1 MKKKRILIVEDDPG
15 VQDVFK
21 IILEKAGFE
30 AIVYSDG
37 SDIIENKFEH
47 PDLIL
52 LDKQLSGI
60 DGLDIC
66 RHLKGQETTKHI
78 PVIMTSATTNVG
90 RLAKLVNA
98 DDFIEKPFKGKE
110 LVAILNKHLH

>member
-1 MKKKRILIVEDDPG
+1 MIIEDDAG
-15 VQDVFK
+15 VQDVFRLL
-21 IILEKAGFE
+21 LEKAGYE
-30 AIVYSDG
+30 AIMQFDG
-37 SDIIENKFEH
+37 TAIIDNNFEH

-66 RHLKGQETTKHI
+66 KYLKSREDTKLI

-90 RLAKLVNA
+90 RLAKLAQA
-98 DDFIEKPFKGKE
+98 DDFIEKPFRSRDLLDMIKR
-110 LVAILNKHLH
+110 HLP